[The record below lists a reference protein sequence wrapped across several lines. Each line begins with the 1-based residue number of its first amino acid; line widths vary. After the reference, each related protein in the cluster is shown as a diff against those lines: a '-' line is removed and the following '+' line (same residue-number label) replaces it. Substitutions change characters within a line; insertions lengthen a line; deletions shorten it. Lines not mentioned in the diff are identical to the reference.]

1 MKVSAPLG
9 FEVAATPEDVLETIR
24 QYRRPCVK
32 DQISLIVIAHP
43 DDEILG
49 FGGVGSTLAENGEII
64 QPVILSVEVDIRS
77 LKPSNKELHSDMLL
91 ANRTVGFME
100 PVLGS
105 FPNIRMNTVPHVDVV
120 QFIEC
125 QIERFQPARIF
136 THHPGDLNDDHVQVS
151 KACQAAARLFQRRSD
166 VQPLEELY
174 FMEILSST
182 EWSFASGSSAF
193 QPNTFVE
200 IGERGVERKIEALS
214 CYRNVMRDF
223 PHPRSAEALRG
234 LAAYRGAQAGLDYA
248 EAFQLVFKR
257 GL

>member
-1 MKVSAPLG
+1 MFDTQTNLV
-9 FEVAATPEDVLETIR
+9 VV
-24 QYRRPCVK
+24 
-32 DQISLIVIAHP
+32 AHP

-49 FGGVGSTLAENGEII
+49 LGGSGKAISSSGGIV
-64 QPVILSVEVDIRS
+64 QPVVMCGDVGVRTLRPGSGELRADILEANAQAEFEE
-77 LKPSNKELHSDMLL
+77 PLL
-91 ANRTVGFME
+91 G
-100 PVLGS
+100 G
-105 FPNIRMNTVPHVDVV
+105 FPNIRMNTVPHVEIV
-120 QFIEC
+120 QFIER
-125 QIERFQPARIF
+125 QIERFQPTRIF

-151 KACQAAARLFQRRSD
+151 KACQAAARLFERRSD

-200 IGERGVERKIEALS
+200 IGEQGVDRKIEALS

>member
-1 MKVSAPLG
+1 M
-9 FEVAATPEDVLETIR
+9 
-24 QYRRPCVK
+24 K
-32 DQISLIVIAHP
+32 DQVSLVVIAHP

-49 FGGVGSTLAENGEII
+49 FGGAGSTLAEKGETV
-64 QPVILSVEVDIRS
+64 QPVLLCGDVDARR
-77 LKPSNKELHSDMLL
+77 LKPSNKELYADMLL
-91 ANRTVGFME
+91 ANSRVGFAE
-100 PVLGS
+100 PVLGD
-105 FPNIRMNTVPHVDVV
+105 FPNIRMNTLPHVEIV
-120 QFIEC
+120 QFIEQ
-125 QIERFQPARIF
+125 QIEQFQPTRIF

-166 VQPLEELY
+166 MRPLEELY

-200 IGERGVERKIEALS
+200 IGEHGVERKIEALS

-223 PHPRSAEALRG
+223 PHPRSVEALRG